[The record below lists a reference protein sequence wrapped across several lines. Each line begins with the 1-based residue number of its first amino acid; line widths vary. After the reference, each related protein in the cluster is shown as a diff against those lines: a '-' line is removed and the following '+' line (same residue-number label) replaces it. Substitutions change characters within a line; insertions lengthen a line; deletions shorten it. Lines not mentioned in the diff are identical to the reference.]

1 MTVKWFK
8 DQKEF
13 QALKITSIIGYD
25 MIKDPKH

>member
-13 QALKITSIIGYD
+13 QVIKITFTVGYD